1 MTDRE
6 GAGRRERADAFR
18 TNPAP
23 ASQGEALD
31 SEKLL
36 LQFQKLLDLSR
47 EAVLVTDEHER
58 IIFWNTGA
66 ERLYGWSR
74 EEALGKSPLRLLQT
88 ELPRSFE
95 QIQNILQSEEHW
107 DCELHQKTKRGD
119 RVTVATRWAIWRNSG
134 EVLGRFQLDTDVT
147 RRKHAEEELRVLSG
161 HLLTLRDEE
170 RRRLARDLHDSVGQ
184 LLAGATMNVSILAGQ
199 LLPQGFKGGDLLLEI
214 SRLLEQSVK
223 EIRTISYLLHPPL
236 LDEVGLL
243 SALRWYVA
251 GFSERSQI
259 HVDLEVPEDI
269 GRFRRE
275 LELAVFRIVQET
287 LTNVHRH
294 SGSASAKITLSRGQ
308 GRLRMKVEDRGS
320 GMALP
325 LNAESPKKRA
335 PGVGISG
342 IRERVRQLGG
352 QMQIRSGTGGT
363 TVEVLFPVEEA
374 APAIKAEV
382 PPVSA

>member
-1 MTDRE
+1 MNVPGND
-6 GAGRRERADAFR
+6 
-18 TNPAP
+18 
-23 ASQGEALD
+23 ALD
-31 SEKLL
+31 SDDQDVGSETLL
-36 LQFQKLLDLSR
+36 ARCGKLLDFSR
-47 EAVLVTDEHER
+47 EAILVVNREEK
-58 IIFWNTGA
+58 IIFWSLGA
-66 ERLYGWSR
+66 ERLYGWSA
-74 EEALGKSPLRLLQT
+74 EEAVGADPLELLQT
-88 ELPRSFE
+88 ELPRTMA
-95 QIQNILQSEEHW
+95 QINNILQAEEHW
-107 DCELHQKTKRGD
+107 DCELRQKRKAGD
-119 RVTVATRWAIWRNSG
+119 KVTVATRWALWRDHG
-134 EVLGRFQLDTDVT
+134 EVLGRFQLDTDIT
-147 RRKHAEEELRVLSG
+147 RRKQAEDELRVLSG

-184 LLAGATMNVSILAGQ
+184 LLAGATMNVSILSGQ
-199 LLPQGFKGGDLLLEI
+199 VSGEDSKAAELLSEI

-236 LDEVGLL
+236 LDEIGLL

-259 HVDLEVPEDI
+259 QVDLEMPEDL

-294 SGSASAKITLSRGQ
+294 SGSARAKITLTRGPRQ
-308 GRLRMKVEDRGS
+308 LRMKVEDQGK

-325 LNAESPKKRA
+325 LNMELGSKRA

-352 QMQIRSGTGGT
+352 QMQIRSGNSGT
-363 TVEVLFPVEEA
+363 TVEVLFPLEDVSSSLPA
-374 APAIKAEV
+374 SAPGVGA
-382 PPVSA
+382 